1 MSEAGIKIVTGT
13 VIGTVIKTETEI
25 GIGAETVIETE
36 TEIGIGIGTEFVV
49 GVKSTDV
56 AVEVEVLKTVFQCW
70 TRKLLPTLKN
80 SFTSNSSQVDLENL
94 PPEMKVSIQ
103 DILRDNPGISMPD
116 AIQKL
121 HNVNVAIASSSGE
134 LSESALARSQNAIAN
149 INATTGIPGVGGAGT
164 KPFREVYIGNLP
176 PGVTVPQLIDF
187 LNVAMKYF
195 SK

>member
-1 MSEAGIKIVTGT
+1 MLSSS
-13 VIGTVIKTETEI
+13 
-25 GIGAETVIETE
+25 
-36 TEIGIGIGTEFVV
+36 FW
-49 GVKSTDV
+49 SSV
-56 AVEVEVLKTVFQCW
+56 ALYLKLS
-70 TRKLLPTLKN
+70 KY
-80 SFTSNSSQVDLENL
+80 
-94 PPEMKVSIQ
+94 
-103 DILRDNPGISMPD
+103 D